1 MGGAAT
7 PAVAMLLGAGVAHRV
22 HQYTHD
28 PAVASFGQ
36 EAAEAMGVEPGRV
49 FKTLVASADG
59 ALVVAVVP
67 VTAELDTKALAAVLG
82 AKKVALAD
90 PAVAE
95 RTTGYVVG
103 GISPLGQKRR
113 VRTVIDAT
121 ASRWES
127 VFVSGGRRGLEL
139 ELAPADLVRLT
150 GAQLAPL
157 GRAKT

>member
-1 MGGAAT
+1 MSGAAT
-7 PAVAMLLGAGVAHRV
+7 PAVAVLLEAGAAHRV

-28 PAVASFGQ
+28 PAVASFGH
-36 EAAEAMGVEPGRV
+36 EAADAMGVEPGRV

-67 VTAELDTKALAAVLG
+67 VTAELDTKALAGVLG

-90 PAVAE
+90 PAAAE
-95 RTTGYVVG
+95 RATGYVVG

-113 VRTVIDAT
+113 LRTIVDAS
-121 ASRWES
+121 ASEWES

-150 GAQLAPL
+150 GARLAPVA
-157 GRAKT
+157 RAKA